1 MEKVIDI
8 SKAEWMQDLQQVH
21 IPQADMNRLI
31 MNYLI
36 TEGYKEAA
44 EKFWTE
50 SGIEMQGNLTNLEN
64 RINIK
69 EAILSGNILK
79 SIEMINE
86 LHPELLDTN
95 KSLYFRL
102 LQQHMIELI
111 RENKV
116 EEALDFAQTH
126 LAEKGLENSEML
138 PEIECTLALLAFP
151 NPELSPFGEL
161 LEIDHRKKVASEVN
175 SALLS
180 VSGQEPRPKLISLV
194 QLVRW
199 AQEEL
204 DGKKV
209 SFPHLIDFGTGG
221 FDK

>member
-1 MEKVIDI
+1 MK
-8 SKAEWMQDLQQVH
+8 
-21 IPQADMNRLI
+21 
-31 MNYLI
+31 I

-102 LQQHMIELI
+102 L
-111 RENKV
+111 V
-116 EEALDFAQTH
+116 
-126 LAEKGLENSEML
+126 SSS
-138 PEIECTLALLAFP
+138 LL
-151 NPELSPFGEL
+151 
-161 LEIDHRKKVASEVN
+161 V
-175 SALLS
+175 
-180 VSGQEPRPKLISLV
+180 
-194 QLVRW
+194 
-199 AQEEL
+199 
-204 DGKKV
+204 
-209 SFPHLIDFGTGG
+209 
-221 FDK
+221 